1 MAKRKVRLPGMTA
14 EELAAREETRKLVA
28 RRIEYH
34 RRMAFKL
41 GEHEQER
48 RILEDTALDPRP

>member
-1 MAKRKVRLPGMTA
+1 MTA